1 MAHHKSALK
10 ANRQNVKHRNINR
23 ENKSTLRTFLK
34 KYDNYLESGNA
45 AEAKQSLHHLYAVI
59 DKSEKKK
66 AVSKNAAARQ
76 KSRLTK
82 RLNAA
87 LAHPSES
94 S

>member
-1 MAHHKSALK
+1 MAHHQSALK

-34 KYDNYLESGNA
+34 KFNNYLETGNG
-45 AEAKQSLHHLYAVI
+45 AEAQQSLNRLYAVI
-59 DKSEKKK
+59 DKSRKKK

-87 LAHPSES
+87 MAQS
-94 S
+94 SKSS